1 MDEQK
6 KADLTKVQP
15 GRQKHSQFEN
25 LENEID
31 EDMIGGADETDYVA
45 KKSKGG

>member
-6 KADLTKVQP
+6 KGDLNKVQP
-15 GRQKHSQFEN
+15 GRNNHSEFED

-31 EDMIGGADETDYVA
+31 EDMIGGADETEYVP
-45 KKSKGG
+45 KKGKNG

>member
-6 KADLTKVQP
+6 KGDLTKVQP
-15 GRQKHSQFEN
+15 GRQNHSEFGN

-45 KKSKGG
+45 TKSKGG